1 MKKKVLSQG
10 RDGGWGRGEAEG
22 RRTEE
27 EMEILPPSLPPSSS
41 SSSFGLQKRQ
51 RRPPQSKSLRSHP
64 VVESLR

>member
-1 MKKKVLSQG
+1 MKKKVLSRG

-27 EMEILPPSLPPSSS
+27 EMEILPPSSS
-41 SSSFGLQKRQ
+41 SSSFGLPKQKRQ